1 MNQLYFIPETE
12 KGELQNWLAGRTD
25 VAGVLQTEELGKRYF
40 RDVRT
45 GNQIELT
52 AGPKE
57 KKTFNRGAEKLSAM
71 AYETVAD
78 WLTEAPENPEIKW
91 LVIDGIGHLE
101 LRKEGLHLLME
112 NMVLGALPGVNVV
125 LVIADEVVEK
135 VLKRYQLKSR
145 AQQFGFGQ

>member
-1 MNQLYFIPETE
+1 
-12 KGELQNWLAGRTD
+12 
-25 VAGVLQTEELGKRYF
+25 
-40 RDVRT
+40 
-45 GNQIELT
+45 
-52 AGPKE
+52 
-57 KKTFNRGAEKLSAM
+57 M